1 MNKLVLLLIGICIGI
16 MLSFI
21 YDRVSFYI
29 GKKRVWRKIKTDLLV
44 NHYLDRY

>member
-21 YDRVSFYI
+21 YGRVSFYI
-29 GKKRVWRKIKTDLLV
+29 GKKRVWRKIKEDILI
-44 NHYLDRY
+44 NEYMHK